1 MGEALA
7 ASAPPENQD
16 AATEEPGARS
26 QRDRGVAAQPR
37 AVEEDRLGRQVFEP
51 SAAGDRKV
59 LRDLGRRAG
68 RAIDFFRGRGG
79 YMDDSA
85 GFEAD
90 GQADAVAGDEPARGG
105 DQYREAGVTRL
116 RSRKQHPHRMALV
129 EMR

>member
-1 MGEALA
+1 MGKALA
-7 ASAPPENQD
+7 ARAPAEDED
-16 AATEEPGARS
+16 AAAEEPGIRR
-26 QRDRGVAAQPR
+26 QCNRRLAAQPR

-90 GQADAVAGDEPARGG
+90 GDPDMVASDQPARSS
-105 DQYREAGVTRL
+105 DQYRKAGVTGL
-116 RSRKQHPHRMALV
+116 GSREQHPHRMALV
-129 EMR
+129 GMC